1 MPSKQPVI
9 HIFLAVLFFT
19 LAMFTFA
26 SVLKLRL
33 GVDIQARQCLPFTL
47 YINRLAPPEQIR
59 RGQILGFVSHGEVG
73 HGFDGKLMTKMVAA
87 IPGDTI
93 TIMRD
98 QLYVNGIKVGR
109 PMDLDVKLHKQPG
122 AFDRTE
128 IVPSGHVFFIGT
140 EPHSFDSRYWGFIAF
155 PEIVAQAKPVPGFGP
170 DQETFARE
178 ILGPL
183 L

>member
-1 MPSKQPVI
+1 MFTNRPGYKV
-9 HIFLAVLFFT
+9 FFFVLFFT
-19 LAMFTFA
+19 LTMLTLA

-33 GVDIQARQCLPFTL
+33 GVDAQARQCLPFTL
-47 YINRLAPPEQIR
+47 YINHLTPPDQIR
-59 RGQILGFVSHGEVG
+59 RGQLLGFVSHGEVG

-93 TIMRD
+93 TILRD

-109 PMDLDVKLHKQPG
+109 PMDLDVKLHKKPG

-128 IVPSGHVFFIGT
+128 SVPPGHVFFIGT

-155 PEIVAQAKPVPGFGP
+155 PEVVAQATPVPGFGP
-170 DQETFARE
+170 NQEAFTRE
-178 ILGPL
+178 TLGPL

>member
-1 MPSKQPVI
+1 MPASKARI
-9 HIFLAVLFFT
+9 AGAALFFVLTILT
-19 LAMFTFA
+19 LA

-33 GVDIQARQCLPFTL
+33 GVDIQAHQCLPFTL
-47 YINRLAPPEQIR
+47 YVNHLIPPDQIR

-87 IPGDTI
+87 VPGDTI
-93 TIMRD
+93 TIKQD

-109 PMDLDVKLHKQPG
+109 TMDLINKLHVKPG

-128 IVPSGHVFFIGT
+128 IVPPGHAFFIGT

-155 PEIVAQAKPVPGFGP
+155 PEIVAQGYPVPGFGP
-170 DQETFARE
+170 DQAQFTRAT
-178 ILGPL
+178 LGSL
-183 L
+183 VQ